1 LWCECMYRCIF
12 GFRCWGVCVFVSFC
26 AFCVG
31 HVVAWSYASSTA
43 SNGRAC
49 SVYFSCVPR
58 RHWLRRHSRGYTQAP
73 LTCSQ
78 MCVVPLSSGRTHA
91 REALAQK
98 GQLLG
103 APRGSC
109 HTCQLPGCVRPV
121 FVDPKTARVH
131 EFCSRGHAQKAIQR
145 NLHPV
150 PAANAAGRLLP
161 GVGAAA
167 GAAQGAYDDCS
178 YPECDKQRFT
188 DARGVQHDFCG
199 RTHAVK
205 ATEVGSLL
213 APPTIQRVPALLDF
227 PPPLCSNSQQRC
239 PQLLTT
245 ASGASR
251 RRRVPELDWHPSDPH
266 HYL

>member
-1 LWCECMYRCIF
+1 MQALLVVLDARVVCI
-12 GFRCWGVCVFVSFC
+12 SL
-26 AFCVG
+26 
-31 HVVAWSYASSTA
+31 
-43 SNGRAC
+43 
-49 SVYFSCVPR
+49 CVPR
-58 RHWLRRHSRGYTQAP
+58 GHWLRRHSRGYTQAL

-145 NLHPV
+145 HLHPV
-150 PAANAAGRLLP
+150 PAASAAGRLLP

-213 APPTIQRVPALLDF
+213 APPTI
-227 PPPLCSNSQQRC
+227 
-239 PQLLTT
+239 
-245 ASGASR
+245 
-251 RRRVPELDWHPSDPH
+251 
-266 HYL
+266 